1 MWQWRQCFLAVAGLL
16 LYTFL
21 VILWLFSSWN
31 LQSIRHLFCCSFIFY
46 FSSHDDPSMNL
57 TAVVKI
63 PLASADFTL
72 HCSDANFLFSVFNVV
87 QGEAKTPEIMGCC
100 RANFA
105 LLHALK
111 VGTFRGKWALEW
123 VFKTSNFF
131 RLAVYFFKA
140 GPLDLSFWSFLTF
153 LHHGIE
159 KIQRHLLW
167 RFRKKKSKEKLVKCA
182 TEVARLHK
190 VSIQSCTHNR
200 PSPKVQSRSGDWI

>member
-1 MWQWRQCFLAVAGLL
+1 MESGPGFLAIFSCIAFSNFFSFIHWLQFSCGNEGSAFWQLPGSFCTL
-16 LYTFL
+16 FL
-21 VILWLFSSWN
+21 AILWLFSSWN
-31 LQSIRHLFCCSFIFY
+31 LQSIGNLFCCSFIFY
-46 FSSHDDPSMNL
+46 FSSHDDPSMSL

-87 QGEAKTPEIMGCC
+87 QGEAKTPEIMGFC

-159 KIQRHLLW
+159 KNSEAS
-167 RFRKKKSKEKLVKCA
+167 FVKI
-182 TEVARLHK
+182 
-190 VSIQSCTHNR
+190 S
-200 PSPKVQSRSGDWI
+200 